1 MLRLFRKLRKKMILE
16 KKVRHYLLY
25 ALGEIILIVIGI
37 LIALGINNWNIREQ
51 ERDQEQFYL
60 LGLRQEFVLSKI
72 KLEKLIEVNQQN
84 YENSKKIAAF
94 IDAET
99 RPTEKELSVL
109 IFQSLTN
116 EISYNPNNSLLN
128 ELINTGGLK
137 VISNPDLRKS
147 LTSWESFIQ
156 SIKYQE
162 RGLQEQRERLLNVL
176 REEGSIRTGLDET
189 GVTSEMGLKKSSRVG
204 SNLALLE
211 SMKFENELL
220 LFILTG
226 SLTETAHYQP
236 LLEEIN
242 EILVLLNQEI
252 ED

>member
-1 MLRLFRKLRKKMILE
+1 MFRLFRKLRKKMILE

-116 EISYNPNNSLLN
+116 EISYNPNNSLPNLSAFIGPVAF
-128 ELINTGGLK
+128 ER
-137 VISNPDLRKS
+137 IS
-147 LTSWESFIQ
+147 
-156 SIKYQE
+156 
-162 RGLQEQRERLLNVL
+162 
-176 REEGSIRTGLDET
+176 
-189 GVTSEMGLKKSSRVG
+189 G
-204 SNLALLE
+204 SNCKMKLLSRNLACQIW
-211 SMKFENELL
+211 MM
-220 LFILTG
+220 I
-226 SLTETAHYQP
+226 
-236 LLEEIN
+236 
-242 EILVLLNQEI
+242 
-252 ED
+252 